1 MHKYCIFIVYSV
13 YICIQ
18 SSYTLIETVTLLLI
32 DFFNKYISKL
42 INDQVLITSIKI
54 DYSLLSNDSTLIL

>member
-1 MHKYCIFIVYSV
+1 MY
-13 YICIQ
+13 IQ

>member
-1 MHKYCIFIVYSV
+1 MY
-13 YICIQ
+13 IQ
-18 SSYTLIETVTLLLI
+18 SSHILIETVTLLLI